1 MNKKELRKYLLAER
15 MRIDPVSIQK
25 YQDLVLIH
33 FQQIVLPSIQYLH
46 TYLPIEGRNESD
58 PDPMV
63 RMIEFRNPGLQIAV
77 PKLVGENDML
87 HIVINDGSAWVK
99 NSVGILEP
107 IEGES
112 LSPEK
117 FDLIF
122 VPMLGC
128 DLKGNRIGFGKGY
141 YDKFLAQCRK
151 DVWKIGFSFL
161 DPVEKISDIAPWD
174 IPIDICITP
183 ERVYEF

>member
-1 MNKKELRKYLLAER
+1 
-15 MRIDPVSIQK
+15 
-25 YQDLVLIH
+25 
-33 FQQIVLPSIQYLH
+33 
-46 TYLPIEGRNESD
+46 
-58 PDPMV
+58 
-63 RMIEFRNPGLQIAV
+63 
-77 PKLVGENDML
+77 
-87 HIVINDGSAWVK
+87 VINDGSAWVK
-99 NSVGILEP
+99 NSIGILEP

-128 DLKGNRIGFGKGY
+128 DLKGNRIGYGKGY